1 MDELRSQYTAV
12 ESAFEEF
19 INNLTSVQ
27 DTAYETLLKLKQRR
41 ANAELKI
48 ANHNQTT
55 NEHKKISLDIGGT
68 TFNTTEGTLLREK
81 DSFFSAMLRSGQ
93 FQPDESTGQ
102 YFIDRSPQ
110 MFGVILDY
118 LRDGKLW
125 TSDRFSPGEQ
135 AMLQSELDF
144 YQISLPNQAL
154 VWDNTKS
161 NKAGNGIEVS
171 ADGRTIQLLQAQA
184 GENIRARTT
193 PFHPHC
199 GMVRFNVRVNTRA
212 DGDQPIAATVG
223 VARCTR
229 NTVTVLDLLSG
240 MTAQGKKSVGSA
252 PTAESKA
259 FPKLDFS
266 VEVVYTYRF
275 CYNVKSDEMQVTWPT
290 GQVKKFSSGYP
301 MKEDFLVLTGPSNTS
316 YTLTTEWDL

>member
-135 AMLQSELDF
+135 ALLQSELDF
-144 YQISLPNQAL
+144 YQISLPNQTL
-154 VWDNTKS
+154 LWERTKS
-161 NKAGNGIEVS
+161 DKDAEISV
-171 ADGRTIQLLQAQA
+171 DGRTMRQRPGADRCN
-184 GENIRARTT
+184 GTT
-193 PFHPHC
+193 TLFQPHC
-199 GMVRFNVRVNTRA
+199 GMVQFSLRVNYHQSEVR
-212 DGDQPIAATVG
+212 PVLVIG
-223 VARCTR
+223 VAMTLT
-229 NTVTVLDLLSG
+229 TVTLLDLARGSTRESHSS
-240 MTAQGKKSVGSA
+240 TASA
-252 PTAESKA
+252 GPAVA
-259 FPKLDFS
+259 QFPKLDFS
-266 VEVVYTYRF
+266 IDVVYTYKF
-275 CYNVKSDEMQVTWPT
+275 CYMVKSGEMQVTWPT
-290 GQVKKFSSGYP
+290 GQVKKFKGTTAMEFAVIGSGTP
-301 MKEDFLVLTGPSNTS
+301 DTS
-316 YTLTTEWDL
+316 CTLITEWDL

>member
-144 YQISLPNQAL
+144 YQISLPNQTL
-154 VWDNTKS
+154 LWDQTKTD
-161 NKAGNGIEVS
+161 KAVEVS
-171 ADGRTIQLLQAQA
+171 VDGRTIQLAQP
-184 GENIRARTT
+184 GEHISALTT
-193 PFHPHC
+193 PFNH
-199 GMVRFNVRVNTRA
+199 MLEWS
-212 DGDQPIAATVG
+212 D
-223 VARCTR
+223 
-229 NTVTVLDLLSG
+229 
-240 MTAQGKKSVGSA
+240 SV
-252 PTAESKA
+252 
-259 FPKLDFS
+259 
-266 VEVVYTYRF
+266 
-275 CYNVKSDEMQVTWPT
+275 CM
-290 GQVKKFSSGYP
+290 
-301 MKEDFLVLTGPSNTS
+301 
-316 YTLTTEWDL
+316 

>member
-135 AMLQSELDF
+135 AMLHSDLDF
-144 YQISLPNQAL
+144 YQISLPNQTL
-154 VWDNTKS
+154 LWDIV
-161 NKAGNGIEVS
+161 GDGMEVS
-171 ADGRTIQLLQAQA
+171 ADRRTIQVLENKA
-184 GENIRARTT
+184 GEYVLTT
-193 PFHPHC
+193 PFQPHC
-199 GMVRFNVRVNTRA
+199 GLVRFSLIVNIRLN
-212 DGDQPIAATVG
+212 GNQPIEAMLTAAKG
-223 VARCTR
+223 SNSA
-229 NTVTVLDLLSG
+229 TVLDLVSG
-240 MTAQGKKSVGSA
+240 VTTEGKKIAGSVPIARFTS
-252 PTAESKA
+252 

-266 VEVVYTYRF
+266 VEVVYTYMF

-290 GQVKKFSSGYP
+290 GQVKKFSSGVP
-301 MKEDFLVLTGPSNTS
+301 MKVATLLLKGPSDTS